1 LGVTSGTGRFDRE
14 DAMKGLYF
22 LASVAFC
29 VTVTTA
35 SAAEWKPPTAEVPKD
50 DAAYIEKA
58 KTAAPP
64 PVADNAA
71 IVRTPPEGL
80 SKVVQTGTNG
90 FTCFVGDDGT
100 PECDDQNAME
110 WRKAMW
116 AKQTPPNKIG
126 FIFMLAGDPGTNNHD
141 SSASGKTEHWVVTG
155 PHVMLVGGATREMLS
170 QYPRDPKV
178 KESQAPFI
186 MFPGKPNEHLMI
198 PVHME
203 PVHVN

>member
-1 LGVTSGTGRFDRE
+1 
-14 DAMKGLYF
+14 MKRLNI

-29 VTVTTA
+29 VTSATTF
-35 SAAEWKPPTAEVPKD
+35 SAEWKPPTAEIPKD
-50 DAAYIEKA
+50 DAAYVAKA

-64 PVADNAA
+64 AVANNAT
-71 IVRTPPEGL
+71 IVRPPPEGL
-80 SKVVQTGTNG
+80 TKVLQTGTNG
-90 FTCFVGDDGT
+90 YTCFIGDDGT

-126 FIFMLAGDPGTNNHD
+126 FIFMLAGDTGINNHD
-141 SSASGKTEHWVVTG
+141 ASVTEKTAHWVQVG
-155 PHVMLVGGATREMLS
+155 PHVMLVGGATREMLA
-170 QYPRDPKV
+170 QYPRDQTV
-178 KESQAPFI
+178 KDPTHPFI

-203 PVHVN
+203 PARSN

>member
-1 LGVTSGTGRFDRE
+1 
-14 DAMKGLYF
+14 MKRLAI

-29 VTVTTA
+29 VTSATA
-35 SAAEWKPPTAEVPKD
+35 LSAEWKPPTTEVPKD
-50 DAAYIEKA
+50 DAAYIAKA

-64 PVADNAA
+64 SVVNNAT

-80 SKVVQTGTNG
+80 TKVLQTGTNG
-90 FTCFVGDDGT
+90 YTCFIDGGT

-116 AKQTPPNKIG
+116 AKQAPPNKIG
-126 FIFMLAGDPGTNNHD
+126 FIFMLAGDTGINNHD
-141 SSASGKTEHWVVTG
+141 SSVTEKTEHWVQVG

-170 QYPRDPKV
+170 QYPRGETVKDPT
-178 KESQAPFI
+178 APFI
-186 MFPGKPNEHLMI
+186 MFPGKPNEHVML

-203 PVHVN
+203 PNR